1 MKRKERMEWYIK
13 RICKLLQHLPVTQA
27 NEIELRALWLNV
39 ALSHED
45 IAGKLIKEGK

>member
-13 RICKLLQHLPVTQA
+13 RICDLLKRLPVTQES
-27 NEIELRALWLNV
+27 EIECRALWISV